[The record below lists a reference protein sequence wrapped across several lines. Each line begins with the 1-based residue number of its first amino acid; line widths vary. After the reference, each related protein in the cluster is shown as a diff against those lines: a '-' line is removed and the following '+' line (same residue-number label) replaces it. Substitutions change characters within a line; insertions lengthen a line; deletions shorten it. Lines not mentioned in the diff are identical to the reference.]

1 MNVLRAVVLGLLLC
15 MSACRSGPRV
25 AGAGGVPAYDEVA
38 AAFNRRVAP
47 LERLWCTTTLQA
59 WYPNEKG
66 KQDRAQVE
74 GRLGY
79 IRPHR
84 VSLTMEKLGEMYGAL
99 GCNERE
105 YWWLER
111 NEERLARVGE
121 MVKVSPERIAQL
133 GLPVHPLDLV
143 EAVGLS
149 PLPETG
155 GATRWSEDGKSIV
168 VTTPGRL
175 GERRMWLDSS
185 RFEPSRVELTG
196 GVGGSEAVM
205 SAELAS
211 YQPVVLPPG
220 SADSVR
226 MATRITARSRVRDGE
241 LRVVL
246 TLGEPEVR
254 KDRPRDAVFEL
265 ERLLAAYRI
274 TRVERLDE

>member
-1 MNVLRAVVLGLLLC
+1 MSVVRAVVLGVLLC
-15 MSACRSGPRV
+15 MCACRSGPR
-25 AGAGGVPAYDEVA
+25 AGDGGGAVPSYEVVA
-38 AAFNRRVAP
+38 AGYNARVAP
-47 LERLWCTTTLQA
+47 LERIWCTTTLQV
-59 WYPNEKG
+59 WYPNEQG
-66 KQDRAQVE
+66 EQDRAQVE

-111 NEERLARVGE
+111 NEERLARVGQ
-121 MVKVSPERIAQL
+121 MAKVSPERIAQL

-155 GATRWSEDGKSIV
+155 GATRWSEDGKSVV
-168 VTTPGRL
+168 VTTPGRM
-175 GERRMWLDSS
+175 GERRMWVDPA
-185 RFEPSRVELTG
+185 RFEPTRVELTG
-196 GVGGSEAVM
+196 GGSETVM
-205 SAELAS
+205 VADLAS
-211 YQPVVLPPG
+211 YQPVALPPG
-220 SADSVR
+220 ATASVR

-254 KDRPRDAVFEL
+254 RDRPRDAVFEL

-274 TRVERLDE
+274 SRVERLDD